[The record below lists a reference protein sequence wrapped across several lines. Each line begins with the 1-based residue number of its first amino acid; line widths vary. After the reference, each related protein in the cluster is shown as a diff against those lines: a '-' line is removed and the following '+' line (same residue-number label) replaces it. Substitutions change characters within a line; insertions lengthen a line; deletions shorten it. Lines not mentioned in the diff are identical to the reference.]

1 MANLNQ
7 DKIFL
12 VKKMITSAERSIQAA
27 KQILEQVDD
36 SKSKIKFS
44 SQDQIIEGIFDGE
57 KMVSLDG
64 KNYPVPANYAS
75 KSKLVEGDVLKLT
88 VTKDNSFIYKQ
99 VGPVER
105 KTVIG
110 ILSVDKKDHFQVL
123 AEDCRYQVLSATVTY
138 INAKPGDQVTLVIP
152 KEKSSRWGAIE
163 NAVSENGAGEKQKA
177 SEFNNDEAEDD
188 LEELLK
194 EKTKDES
201 IQDEWTPDLEELKKE
216 MGSGYNNDIDD
227 ELEK

>member
-1 MANLNQ
+1 MANLDQ
-7 DKIFL
+7 DKVIL
-12 VKKMITSAERSIQAA
+12 VKKMIENAERSIRAA
-27 KQILEQVDD
+27 KQILEQAGD
-36 SKSKIKFS
+36 SRGKTKFS
-44 SQDQIIEGIFDGE
+44 SRDQIIEGVFDGE

-88 VTKDNSFIYKQ
+88 ITEDNSFVYKQ

-105 KTVIG
+105 KKVVG
-110 ILSVDKKDHFQVL
+110 ILSVDKKDRFRVL
-123 AEDCRYQVLSATVTY
+123 ADSSQYQVLSASVSY
-138 INAKPGDQVTLVIP
+138 FNAKPGDQVTLVIP

-163 NAVSENGAGEKQKA
+163 NAVSEKSA
-177 SEFNNDEAEDD
+177 SANHSVNNFSDDEAEDD

-194 EKTKDES
+194 EKTKEES

-216 MGSGYNNDIDD
+216 MGSGYNDSIDD
-227 ELEK
+227 EL